1 MFQSIGDILE
11 LIVNQN
17 WESFRHNVLSSP
29 DIFRHLASAVSSCSQ
44 LNGMTL
50 LHAIVKYDPPLE
62 IVARMLNFVLICR
75 LLQIASAGLLFTWP
89 LGRELRRR

>member
-29 DIFRHLASAVSSCSQ
+29 DIFRYLASAVSSCSQ
-44 LNGMTL
+44 RNGITL
-50 LHAIVKYDPPLE
+50 LHAIVK
-62 IVARMLNFVLICR
+62 
-75 LLQIASAGLLFTWP
+75 
-89 LGRELRRR
+89 